1 MIASTSTIK
10 EITLRGIILGAL
22 ITIVFTASNVYLGL
36 KVGLTFSSSIPAA
49 VLSMAVLSFF
59 SRSNILENNMV
70 QTQASAAG
78 TLSATIFVLPALLMV
93 GYWQSFPFWQTM
105 MICGAGGMLGVV
117 FSIPLRRTMI
127 VNSDLPY
134 PEGVAAAEIL
144 KVAHDDEK
152 KNESGAKSI
161 LFGGIVASIITFV
174 ASGLQLLASGA
185 SYWVRA
191 DKLVFQLPMS
201 FSLALMSAG
210 YLMGLMAGVAMLIGA
225 ILAWFGFVPYLM
237 FTADLQQMTST
248 DQLISVA
255 NALWKDKVRFIGAG
269 TLAIASVWTLLTLF
283 KPMLHGVKLSF
294 QALRDKSITQERSD
308 QDLSAMALI
317 CVLIAS
323 LLVLGVSFYSFVDDA
338 PVSALYAWGLVLFA
352 VIAIFIIGFFIA
364 AACGYMA
371 GLIGSS
377 NSPISGIGIVAIIVV
392 STLLLLFTEQLISTP
407 EGKKFAMALAIFI
420 TSGVVAVAAIANDN
434 LQDLKTGYLVG
445 ATPKNQQIALLI
457 GCVVGAVVIAP
468 ILDILYQAY
477 GLSGAVL
484 PREGMDTRSMLSA
497 PQATLMNTIATGI
510 FSHQLDWTMFVTGLV
525 VGAIFIAIDGALSIS
540 TKKLR
545 ISALAVGLGIYLPV
559 DITMAIVVGSLL
571 NWGIACRVKSKKLP
585 KENEDKMLAD
595 TNRRGVLMAS
605 GFIVGESL
613 VGVLLAIII
622 LVSLSLGF
630 SDTPFAVDGY
640 LVGILGDA
648 LPTVKNILGLFV
660 FILVCVVFYKKTF
673 GKNT

>member
-1 MIASTSTIK
+1 MVANSDSIK
-10 EITLRGIILGAL
+10 EITLRGVILGSL

-49 VLSMAVLSFF
+49 VISMAILSLF
-59 SRSNILENNMV
+59 SRSSILENNMV

-144 KVAHDDEK
+144 KVAYDDEQ

-161 LFGGIVASIITFV
+161 LFGGIVASIITFITG
-174 ASGLQLLASGA
+174 GLQLLAGSA
-185 SYWVRA
+185 SYWIRA
-191 DKLVFQLPMS
+191 DKLVFQFPMS

-237 FTADLQQMTST
+237 FTSDVHQLLST
-248 DQLISVA
+248 DQLINMA
-255 NALWKDKVRFIGAG
+255 NSLWKDKVRFIGAG

-283 KPMLHGVKLSF
+283 KPMVHGVKLSF
-294 QALRDKSITQERSD
+294 QALRDKSIIQERVD
-308 QDLSAMALI
+308 RDLSATSLI
-317 CVLIAS
+317 FVLLGS
-323 LLVLGVSFYSFVDDA
+323 LLILGVSFYSFVGDA

-352 VIAIFIIGFFIA
+352 VIAIFVIGFFIA

-377 NSPISGIGIVAIIVV
+377 NSPISGIGIVAVIIV
-392 STLLLLFTEQLISTP
+392 STLLLLFTEHLISTP
-407 EGKKFAMALAIFI
+407 EGKKFAMALAIFV

-445 ATPKNQQIALLI
+445 ATPRNQQIALLI
-457 GCVVGAVVIAP
+457 GCVVGAMVIAP

-477 GLSGAVL
+477 GLSGAAL
-484 PREGMDTRSMLSA
+484 PREGMDTSSMLSA

-510 FSHQLDWTMFVTGLV
+510 FSHQLDWTMFIIGLV
-525 VGAIFIAIDGALSIS
+525 VGAIFIAIDGILSVS
-540 TKKLR
+540 TKKYR

-559 DITMAIVVGSLL
+559 DISLAIVVGSLL
-571 NWGIACRVKSKKLP
+571 SWGIACRVKAKKLS
-585 KENEDKMLAD
+585 KEAEESMLIE

-613 VGVLLAIII
+613 VGVLLAIMI
-622 LVSLSLGF
+622 LISLSLGYG
-630 SDTPFAVDGY
+630 DTPFALDGY
-640 LVGILGDA
+640 LVNIFGDT
-648 LPTVKNILGLFV
+648 LPTVKNILGLLV
-660 FILVCVVFYKKTF
+660 FMMVCAIFYKKTF
-673 GKNT
+673 GKNA

>member
-1 MIASTSTIK
+1 MSSKNLK
-10 EITLRGIILGAL
+10 EITFRGIVLGAL
-22 ITIVFTASNVYLGL
+22 ITLVFTASNVYLGL

-49 VLSMAVLSFF
+49 VISMAVLSLF
-59 SRSNILENNMV
+59 SRSSILENNMV

-144 KVAHDDEK
+144 KVAHDNEE

-161 LFGGIVASIITFV
+161 LWGGAVASAVTFV
-174 ASGLQLLASGA
+174 TGGFQLLAVGA
-185 SYWVRA
+185 SYWFRS
-191 DKLVFQLPMS
+191 DKVIFQFPMS

-225 ILAWFGFVPYLM
+225 MLAWFGFVPYLM
-237 FTADLQQMTST
+237 FTSDIQQTVST
-248 DQLISVA
+248 DQLISMA
-255 NALWKDKVRFIGAG
+255 NALWKDQVRFIGAG
-269 TLAIASVWTLLTLF
+269 ALAIASVWTLLTLF
-283 KPMLHGVKLSF
+283 KPMIHGVKLSF
-294 QALRDKSITQERSD
+294 QALIDKTITQERTD
-308 QDLSAMALI
+308 RDLSAGALI
-317 CVLIAS
+317 SILLAS
-323 LLVLGVSFYSFVDDA
+323 LVVLVISFYSFVDDA
-338 PVSALYAWGLVLFA
+338 PVSSLYAWGLVLFS
-352 VIAIFIIGFFIA
+352 VVAIFIIGFFIA

-377 NSPISGIGIVAIIVV
+377 NSPISGIGIVAVIVV
-392 STLLLLFTEQLISTP
+392 SVLLLLLTEQLISTD

-445 ATPKNQQIALLI
+445 ATPRSQQIALLI
-457 GCVVGAVVIAP
+457 GCVVGAIVIAP
-468 ILDILYQAY
+468 ILDVLYQAY
-477 GLSGAVL
+477 GLTGAVL
-484 PREGMDTRSMLSA
+484 PREGMDTTSMLSA
-497 PQATLMNTIATGI
+497 PQATLMKTIATGI
-510 FSHQLDWTMFVTGLV
+510 FSHQLDWTMFVIGLI
-525 VGAIFIAIDGALSIS
+525 VGTIFIVIDGILSYS
-540 TKKLR
+540 TKTLR

-571 NWGIACRVKSKKLP
+571 SWIISCRVKSKKLA
-585 KENEDKMLAD
+585 KDEEAKMLAD

-613 VGVLLAIII
+613 VGVLLAIVI

-630 SDTPFAVDGY
+630 SDTPFSLDHY
-640 LVGILGDA
+640 LVPLFGNT
-648 LPTVKNILGLFV
+648 LPVLKNSLGLLVFV
-660 FILVCVVFYKKTF
+660 VVCVVFYKKTF
-673 GKNT
+673 DKK

>member
-1 MIASTSTIK
+1 MSLNTKDLK
-10 EITLRGIILGAL
+10 EITVRGIVLGAL
-22 ITIVFTASNVYLGL
+22 ITLVFTASNVYLGL

-49 VLSMAVLSFF
+49 VISMAVLSLF
-59 SRSNILENNMV
+59 SRSSILENNMV

-144 KVAHDDEK
+144 KVAHDNEE

-161 LFGGIVASIITFV
+161 LWGGAVASAVTFITGGF
-174 ASGLQLLASGA
+174 QLLASGA
-185 SYWVRA
+185 SYWFRS
-191 DKLVFQLPMS
+191 DKVIFQFPMS

-237 FTADLQQMTST
+237 FTSDIQQTVST
-248 DQLISVA
+248 DQLISMA
-255 NALWKDKVRFIGAG
+255 NALWKDQVRFIGAG

-283 KPMLHGVKLSF
+283 KPMIHGVKLSF
-294 QALRDKSITQERSD
+294 QALRDKTITQERTD
-308 QDLSAMALI
+308 RDLSAGALI
-317 CVLIAS
+317 AV
-323 LLVLGVSFYSFVDDA
+323 LLVSLVVLVISFYSFVDDA
-338 PVSALYAWGLVLFA
+338 PVSNLYAWGLVLFS
-352 VIAIFIIGFFIA
+352 VVAIFIIGFFIA

-377 NSPISGIGIVAIIVV
+377 NSPISGIGIVAVIVV
-392 STLLLLFTEQLISTP
+392 SVLLLLLTEQLISTD

-445 ATPKNQQIALLI
+445 ATPRSQQIALLI
-457 GCVVGAVVIAP
+457 GCVVGAIVIAP
-468 ILDILYQAY
+468 ILDVLYQAY
-477 GLSGAVL
+477 GLAGAVL
-484 PREGMDTRSMLSA
+484 PREGMDTTSMLSA
-497 PQATLMNTIATGI
+497 PQATLMKTIATGI
-510 FSHQLDWTMFVTGLV
+510 FSHQLDWTMFVIGLI
-525 VGAIFIAIDGALSIS
+525 VGAIFIVIDGVLSYS
-540 TKKLR
+540 SKTLR

-571 NWGIACRVKSKKLP
+571 SWIISCRVKSKKLA
-585 KENEDKMLAD
+585 KDEETKMLAD
-595 TNRRGVLMAS
+595 TNRRGVLIAS

-613 VGVLLAIII
+613 VGVLLAIVI
-622 LVSLSLGF
+622 LISLSLGL
-630 SDTPFAVDGY
+630 SDTPFSLDRY
-640 LVGILGDA
+640 LVPMFGSA
-648 LPTVKNILGLFV
+648 LPVLKNSLGLLV
-660 FILVCVVFYKKTF
+660 FIVVCAVFYKKTF
-673 GKNT
+673 DKK

>member
-1 MIASTSTIK
+1 MSLDTSDLK
-10 EITLRGIILGAL
+10 EITFRGIFLGIL
-22 ITIVFTASNVYLGL
+22 ITLVFTASNVYLGL

-49 VLSMAVLSFF
+49 VISMAVLSLF
-59 SRSNILENNMV
+59 SRSSILENNMV

-144 KVAHDDEK
+144 KVAHDNEGK
-152 KNESGAKSI
+152 SESGAKRI
-161 LFGGIVASIITFV
+161 LWGSIVASIITFIT
-174 ASGLQLLASGA
+174 GGFQLLASGT
-185 SYWVRA
+185 SYWVRW
-191 DKLVFQLPMS
+191 DKMVFQFPMS

-237 FTADLQQMTST
+237 FTSDISSAAST
-248 DQLISVA
+248 DQLINIA
-255 NALWKDKVRFIGAG
+255 NTLWKDKVRFIGAG

-283 KPMLHGVKLSF
+283 KPMIHGVKLSF
-294 QALRDKSITQERSD
+294 QALRDKTITQDRTD
-308 QDLSAMALI
+308 RDLSATALI
-317 CVLIAS
+317 AVLLSS
-323 LLVLGVSFYSFVDDA
+323 LFVLVISFYSFVDDA
-338 PVSALYAWGLVLFA
+338 PVSSIYAWGLVLFS
-352 VIAIFIIGFFIA
+352 VFAIFIIGFFIA

-377 NSPISGIGIVAIIVV
+377 NSPISGIGIVAVIVV
-392 STLLLLFTEQLISTP
+392 SVLLLLLTDQLISTD

-445 ATPKNQQIALLI
+445 ATPRNQQIALLV
-457 GCVVGAVVIAP
+457 GCVVGAMVIAP

-477 GLSGAVL
+477 GLSGAML
-484 PREGMDTRSMLSA
+484 PREGMDTSSMLSA
-497 PQATLMNTIATGI
+497 PQATLMKTIATGI
-510 FSHQLDWTMFVTGLV
+510 FSHQLDWTMFIVGLI
-525 VGAIFIAIDGALSIS
+525 VGGFFIVLDGILAYR
-540 TKKLR
+540 TKSLR
-545 ISALAVGLGIYLPV
+545 LSALAVGLGIYLPV
-559 DITMAIVVGSLL
+559 DISMAIVVGSLIS
-571 NWGIACRVKSKKLP
+571 WVISYRVKSRGLAQG
-585 KENEDKMLAD
+585 EETTVLAD

-613 VGVLLAIII
+613 VGVLLALVI
-622 LVSLSLGF
+622 LLSLSLGF
-630 SDTPFAVDGY
+630 SDTPFSFDSY
-640 LVGILGDA
+640 LVPLLGNA
-648 LPTVKNILGLFV
+648 LSPLKNGLGLLVFV
-660 FILVCVVFYKKTF
+660 TVCVMFYKKTF
-673 GKNT
+673 DKK